1 MQLEITECIEKGKAR
16 DVSTS
21 PEVKQNLQL
30 IPLETESKLF
40 RALPLAPKVIGAV
53 TQLIGGPVIKILDQL
68 FTKPARSGMGTSWHT
83 DNAYFSLKDPMA
95 GVAMWIAVDDA
106 TEENG
111 ALRIVPKVF
120 RHSFAHESDPK
131 SDHHIRTAVQED
143 DAVVCTMSAGSVAF
157 FCFGT
162 PHATGDNSTD
172 QARTGV
178 GVHFVNRGRM
188 AGLESRKWQR
198 VVLSGEKFS
207 QGRLEYGSK
216 VDFTREVKQRIHDGL

>member
-1 MQLEITECIEKGKAR
+1 M
-16 DVSTS
+16 
-21 PEVKQNLQL
+21 
-30 IPLETESKLF
+30 
-40 RALPLAPKVIGAV
+40 
-53 TQLIGGPVIKILDQL
+53 
-68 FTKPARSGMGTSWHT
+68 
-83 DNAYFSLKDPMA
+83 SL
-95 GVAMWIAVDDA
+95 
-106 TEENG
+106 
-111 ALRIVPKVF
+111 
-120 RHSFAHESDPK
+120 
-131 SDHHIRTAVQED
+131 
-143 DAVVCTMSAGSVAF
+143 F

>member
-1 MQLEITECIEKGKAR
+1 MQLEITECVQKGRAR

-40 RALPLAPKVIGAV
+40 RALPFAPKVVSAV

-83 DNAYFSLKDPMA
+83 DNAYFSLEDPMA

-111 ALRIVPKVF
+111 ALRILPKVF
-120 RHSFAHESDPK
+120 GQSFAHEADPK
-131 SDHHIRTAVQED
+131 SDHHIRTAVHED
-143 DAVVCTMSAGSVAF
+143 EAVVCTMKAGSVAF

-162 PHATGDNSTD
+162 PHATGDNLSD

-178 GVHFVNRGRM
+178 GVHFVNYRKK

-207 QGRLEYGSK
+207 RGRLEYGSE
-216 VDFTREVKQRIHDGL
+216 VDFTFEVKQRIQDGL